1 MDYKDILFSKQDMT
15 KSDDIPLSL
24 QINATKGIIIRDMK
38 ASILERFLKYV
49 QIDTQS
55 DEDSETYPST
65 QKQFNL
71 ARLLEKELNELRL
84 ENVEVDQ
91 YGYVTATLRSNID
104 KEVPVIGFLA
114 HMDTAPDMSGENVK
128 PQIFENYNG
137 KNIIINKDLDVCLS
151 VKEFP
156 ELKNYKGQTI
166 ITASG
171 ETLLGADD
179 KAGIAEIMTAMEHL
193 VKNLHIEHGT
203 IKVAFTPDEE
213 IGKGVDNFDVKKF
226 GADYAY
232 TVDGGPIGELEYE
245 NFNAASAT
253 VKIQGR
259 NIHPGYAKGKMI
271 NSILVAT
278 ELNEML
284 PVGQRPELT
293 TGYEGFSHIVKFN
306 GTVENS
312 EIKYIIRDHD
322 RVKFENKKT
331 LIQDIVA
338 LINKKYN
345 QEVAKLELKDQYY
358 NMKEKV
364 EPVIYIV
371 EQAKQAMI
379 EVGVQAD
386 VKPIRGGTDGARLSY
401 MGLPCPNIFT
411 GGHNYHGKYEFIPLE
426 SMEKAVQV
434 ILKIIEKSV
443 K

>member
-1 MDYKDILFSKQDMT
+1 
-15 KSDDIPLSL
+15 
-24 QINATKGIIIRDMK
+24 MK
-38 ASILERFLKYV
+38 TSILERFLRYV

-55 DEDSETYPST
+55 NEDSETYPST
-65 QKQFNL
+65 QKQFDL
-71 ARLLEKELNELRL
+71 ARLLEKELNELGL
-84 ENVEVDQ
+84 ENVGVDQ
-91 YGYVTATLRSNID
+91 YGYVTATLQSNIN

-151 VKEFP
+151 VKEFS
-156 ELKNYKGQTI
+156 ELKNYIGQTI

-171 ETLLGADD
+171 KTLLGADD
-179 KAGIAEIMTAMEHL
+179 KAGIAEIMTSIEYL
-193 VKNLHIEHGT
+193 VKNPHIEHGT

-213 IGKGVDNFDVKKF
+213 IGKGVDHFDVKKF

-259 NIHPGYAKGKMI
+259 NIHPGYAKDKMI

-293 TGYEGFSHIVKFN
+293 TDYEGFFHIVKFN

-322 RVKFENKKT
+322 KAKFENKKT

-364 EPVIYIV
+364 EPVIHIV

-401 MGLPCPNIFT
+401 MGLLCPNIFT

-434 ILKIIEKSV
+434 ILKIIEKTIL
-443 K
+443 

>member
-1 MDYKDILFSKQDMT
+1 M
-15 KSDDIPLSL
+15 
-24 QINATKGIIIRDMK
+24 
-38 ASILERFLKYV
+38 
-49 QIDTQS
+49 
-55 DEDSETYPST
+55 
-65 QKQFNL
+65 
-71 ARLLEKELNELRL
+71 
-84 ENVEVDQ
+84 
-91 YGYVTATLRSNID
+91 
-104 KEVPVIGFLA
+104 
-114 HMDTAPDMSGENVK
+114 
-128 PQIFENYNG
+128 
-137 KNIIINKDLDVCLS
+137 
-151 VKEFP
+151 
-156 ELKNYKGQTI
+156 GQTI

-171 ETLLGADD
+171 KTLLGADD
-179 KAGIAEIMTAMEHL
+179 KAGIAEIMTAMEYL
-193 VKNLHIEHGT
+193 VKNPHIEHGT

-213 IGKGVDNFDVKKF
+213 IGKGVDHFDVKKF

-232 TVDGGPIGELEYE
+232 TVDGGSIGELEYE

-253 VKIQGR
+253 IKIQGR

-293 TGYEGFSHIVKFN
+293 DGYEGFFHIVKFN

-322 RVKFENKKT
+322 KTKFEYKKT
-331 LIQDIVA
+331 LIQDVVN
-338 LINKKYN
+338 LVNKKYN
-345 QEVAKLELKDQYY
+345 QEVAILELKDQYY

-364 EPVIYIV
+364 EPVIHIV

-379 EVGVQAD
+379 EVGVQPD

-434 ILKIIEKSV
+434 ILKIIENTTK
-443 K
+443 